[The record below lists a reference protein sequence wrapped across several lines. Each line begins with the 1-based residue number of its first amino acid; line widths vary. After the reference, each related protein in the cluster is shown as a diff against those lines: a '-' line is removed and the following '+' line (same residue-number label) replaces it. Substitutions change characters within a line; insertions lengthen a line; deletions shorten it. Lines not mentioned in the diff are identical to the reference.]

1 VIMTETITELNEQ
14 IKLIDQLIVDARKA
28 KDWDQVHK
36 LYDQCEALAD
46 KCDALSRQLKHEQSM
61 NDLDDWYDDDKHRD
75 AYNERIV
82 SLYL

>member
-1 VIMTETITELNEQ
+1 MTETITALNEQ
-14 IKLIDQLIVDARKA
+14 IKLIDQLIVNARQA
-28 KDWDQVHK
+28 KDWDRVHK

-46 KCDALSRQLKHEQSM
+46 KCDALSRQLEHEQSTKE
-61 NDLDDWYDDDKHRD
+61 LDDWYDDDKHRD

>member
-1 VIMTETITELNEQ
+1 MTETITQLNEQ

-28 KDWDQVHK
+28 KDWDRVHK
-36 LYDQCEALAD
+36 LYDQCDALAD
-46 KCDALSRQLKHEQSM
+46 KCDALSRQLEREQTM
-61 NDLDDWYDDDKHRD
+61 KELEDWYNDDKHRD

>member
-1 VIMTETITELNEQ
+1 MTETITELNEQ

-36 LYDQCEALAD
+36 LYDQCEVLAD
-46 KCDALSRQLKHEQSM
+46 KCGALSRQLEHEQSM
-61 NDLDDWYDDDKHRD
+61 SDLDDWYDDDKHRD

>member
-1 VIMTETITELNEQ
+1 MTETITELNEQ
-14 IKLIDQLIVDARKA
+14 IKLIDQLIVNARKA

>member
-1 VIMTETITELNEQ
+1 MTETITELNEQ

-36 LYDQCEALAD
+36 LYDQCEVLAD
-46 KCDALSRQLKHEQSM
+46 KCDALSRQLEREQSM

-82 SLYL
+82 SLYP

>member
-1 VIMTETITELNEQ
+1 MTETITELNEQ

-28 KDWDQVHK
+28 KDWDQVHE
-36 LYDQCEALAD
+36 LYDQCEVLAD
-46 KCDALSRQLKHEQSM
+46 KCDALSRQLEREQSM

>member
-1 VIMTETITELNEQ
+1 MIMTETITQLNEQ

-36 LYDQCEALAD
+36 LYDQCEVLAD
-46 KCDALSRQLKHEQSM
+46 KCDALSRQLEREQSM